1 MIQLYIILVFFI
13 ILIALSAYPII
24 ELKYESDLY
33 DYIDTINKFCYQ
45 NNEER
50 LNKLP
55 EKDKYIWKISNHLL
69 DYNDISNKKIYNM
82 YILFSWPLF
91 VFLILFCALYIFT
104 SMEYIRIEYYK
115 FTLLSYVI
123 LYVIAYIIIFSIIL
137 KKITEIY
144 NDTKVKDY
152 VENIKKKNKDI
163 NTDDNIVIDYDFLNK
178 NKINLEHYYSFHSRE
193 EKENIKSKIN
203 IVVNFLFAYL
213 LFALPLILMILKTID
228 NYFIYIYIIIILFI
242 SILSHYIYNVLQ

>member
-91 VFLILFCALYIFT
+91 VFLILFCALYIFI
-104 SMEYIRIEYYK
+104 SRSYIRIEYYN

-152 VENIKKKNKDI
+152 VEFIKNINNDM
-163 NTDDNIVIDYDFLNK
+163 NTDGNIVIDYEILNELYNKYK
-178 NKINLEHYYSFHSRE
+178 NDKFKLAYYDSFHSRE
-193 EKENIKSKIN
+193 EKKNIKSKIN

-228 NYFIYIYIIIILFI
+228 NYFIY
-242 SILSHYIYNVLQ
+242 NVLQ